1 MMSDLIV
8 SYNDLLIT
16 KIGYI
21 VEENI
26 SILGS
31 SRIIVII
38 DSEIAVFVLEM
49 TRQSPPLTS
58 DYIMEYQNCCV

>member
-8 SYNDLLIT
+8 SYNDLLMI

-49 TRQSPPLTS
+49 TRQPPPLTS
-58 DYIMEYQNCCV
+58 DYMEYQNCCV